1 MRVLVVG
8 AGATGGYFG
17 GRMLQAGRDVTF
29 LVRARRAAEL
39 ASAGLIIKSPKGDVT
54 LREPP
59 TVLAENIR
67 APFDL
72 VVLSCKAYDLDNA
85 IVSFAPAVGRDTMIL
100 PLLNGMRHLD
110 VLDARFGREKI
121 FGGLCSIAATLDA
134 ERAIIHLSP
143 FHSLAFG
150 ERDGELSSRVRA
162 VAAAIVG
169 AGFDARASE
178 TIVHDMWEKWL
189 LLGTLASATCLMR
202 APVGD
207 IVSTSAGRELI
218 LSLLEEIRSV
228 ATFQGYAP
236 RAAFLERTQTML
248 TEPGSPFTASMLRDI
263 ESNGPI
269 EADHVVGDLLRRQDP
284 VVTENG
290 NLSTLQIAY
299 AHLKAYE
306 ARRARDVGA
315 RSASAK

>member
-29 LVRARRAAEL
+29 LVRPRRAAEL
-39 ASAGLIIKSPKGDVT
+39 ASAGLVIKSPKGDVT
-54 LREPP
+54 LSKPP
-59 TVLAENIR
+59 AVLTENIR
-67 APFDL
+67 APFEL
-72 VVLSCKAYDLDNA
+72 IVLSCKAYDLDNA
-85 IVSFAPAVGRDTMIL
+85 IVSFAPAVGHDTIIL

-110 VLDARFGREKI
+110 ILDVRFGREKI
-121 FGGLCSIAATLDA
+121 LGGLCSIAATLDA
-134 ERAIIHLSP
+134 ARAIIHLSP

-150 ERDGELSSRVRA
+150 ERDGELSGRVRA
-162 VAAAIVG
+162 VAAVIVG

-178 TIVHDMWEKWL
+178 TIVHDMWEKWV

-207 IVSTSAGRELI
+207 IVATPVGRALI
-218 LSLLEEIRSV
+218 LSLLDEIRGV
-228 ATFQGYAP
+228 ATLQGFAP
-236 RAAFLERTQTML
+236 RAAFLERTQAML
-248 TEPGSPFTASMLRDI
+248 TEAGSPFTASMLRDI

-284 VVTENG
+284 AATESEK
-290 NLSTLQIAY
+290 LSTLQIAY

-306 ARRARDVGA
+306 ARRASNPSY
-315 RSASAK
+315 SAQHQ